1 MKSFQFNKFKLN
13 IYWIK
18 IAYFISNFQ
27 DGSHEHTKVQI
38 EEGPTFQIVSNVE
51 KGAFLVSVLDSTGIS
66 QKSRGIIGQ
75 FVREDAYA
83 IQTDGET
90 DEEGNKIGQIV
101 AGWDYLNFCR
111 YKILKIFT
119 KMICW

>member
-1 MKSFQFNKFKLN
+1 M
-13 IYWIK
+13 
-18 IAYFISNFQ
+18 
-27 DGSHEHTKVQI
+27 
-38 EEGPTFQIVSNVE
+38 SNVE

-83 IQTDGET
+83 IQTDGQT

-101 AGWDYLNFCR
+101 AG
-111 YKILKIFT
+111 
-119 KMICW
+119 